1 METKDILNQI
11 KEILFGKEKVEIKMA
26 EAISGDL
33 TISVDGEDFE
43 VGQVLYIL
51 SPEGKMPAPDGDYPI
66 EGKLIVVTEGLIS
79 EIKDVEPE
87 VVEEVEQKEEELPQE
102 PKEDKMSEIEARLAK
117 CEEKLIEMEGMF
129 NEMAKYSK
137 EVVDKIKKFN
147 DETPA
152 EIRKPDFKSF
162 NDFMNE
168 KKNTKI
174 DRLEEIR
181 KIRSNK

>member
-1 METKDILNQI
+1 
-11 KEILFGKEKVEIKMA
+11 
-26 EAISGDL
+26 
-33 TISVDGEDFE
+33 
-43 VGQVLYIL
+43 
-51 SPEGKMPAPDGDYPI
+51 
-66 EGKLIVVTEGLIS
+66 
-79 EIKDVEPE
+79 
-87 VVEEVEQKEEELPQE
+87 
-102 PKEDKMSEIEARLAK
+102 
-117 CEEKLIEMEGMF
+117 MEGMF